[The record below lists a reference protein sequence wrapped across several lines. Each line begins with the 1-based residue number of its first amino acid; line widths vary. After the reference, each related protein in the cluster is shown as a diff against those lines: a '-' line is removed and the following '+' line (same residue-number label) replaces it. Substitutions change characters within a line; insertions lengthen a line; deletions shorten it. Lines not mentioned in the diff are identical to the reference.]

1 MSTLPEHRDRAP
13 DVNSEH
19 RLLEIRRE
27 AERRGAV
34 QAAGIRPPGAPFPQ
48 ASPETGYYGIPLLK
62 QPQWKWEVPLY
73 FFVGGVAGSA
83 AVIATMAQW
92 VGRDPELARDARLVA
107 AAGGALSSG
116 LLIADL
122 GRPARFLAML
132 RVFKKQSPMSVGAW
146 VLAGFG
152 SASGASAFADF
163 AAGYFDAAPIRIL
176 GNIAQAFSTA
186 LALPFHNYTG
196 VLIGATAIPVWNEN
210 IKTLPVHFGMSGVN
224 AGVSV
229 LELLGHDRSPALNVL
244 GITASAV
251 ETFEGMH
258 IEANPSRVVEPLK
271 RGASGWTTRVGG
283 VLSGP
288 VPLALRVIS
297 AITKSRRVRRAA
309 SWSSIAGS
317 IITRYAW
324 MQAGKASAKN
334 WRVPLDIPEER
345 QLQKEPPLR
354 VGEESA
360 YPREKAS

>member
-1 MSTLPEHRDRAP
+1 MSTHPAPRDRVP
-13 DVNSEH
+13 DTSSES

-27 AERRGAV
+27 ADSRGMV
-34 QAAGIRPPGAPFPQ
+34 KAAGIRPPGAPFPK

-73 FFVGGVAGSA
+73 FFVGGAAGSA
-83 AVIATMAQW
+83 AVIASMAQW

-122 GRPARFLAML
+122 GRPARFLNML

-146 VLAGFG
+146 VLAAFG
-152 SASGASAFADF
+152 TASGASAFAGF
-163 AAGYFDAAPIRIL
+163 AADYFDSAPIRIL
-176 GNIAQAFSTA
+176 GNIAQTFSTA

-210 IKTLPVHFGMSGVN
+210 IKTLPVHFGMSGLN

-229 LELLGHDRSPALNVL
+229 LELLGHDRSAALNTL
-244 GITASAV
+244 GLAASAI
-251 ETFEGMH
+251 ETFEGAH
-258 IEANPSRVVEPLK
+258 IEMNPSRVVEPLK
-271 RGASGWTTRVGG
+271 HGATGWTTRIGG
-283 VLSGP
+283 LLSGP
-288 VPLALRVIS
+288 LPLALRIIS
-297 AITKSRRVRRAA
+297 AVTKSRSARRAA

-317 IITRYAW
+317 IVTRYAW

-334 WRVPLDIPEER
+334 WRLPLDIPEE
-345 QLQKEPPLR
+345 QELQKKAQQR
-354 VGEESA
+354 AGEEPA
-360 YPREKAS
+360 YLREQAS